1 MALTDRKILTFDVV
15 GTLVDF
21 EAGVINFFRS
31 VFDKAGVEI
40 EDARILTEFA
50 DAEDEQHHLTP
61 GIPFTWM
68 LPEVY
73 RTVATKYGLPIDND
87 HLDGLRRS
95 MTDWPAFPDAV
106 EGMKA
111 LRKRFRLVALTNAD
125 NWAYE
130 QFSATLDHPFD
141 DKVTA
146 EDVEV
151 CKPDPQVFSYVRGRN
166 GHLGFRL
173 KDYLHVAQSQF
184 HDIRVAKK
192 LGIQVAWIERRKGLE
207 GYGGSPAVA
216 DAAVPDYH
224 FASIAELVEAVEAGQ

>member
-1 MALTDRKILTFDVV
+1 
-15 GTLVDF
+15 
-21 EAGVINFFRS
+21 
-31 VFDKAGVEI
+31 
-40 EDARILTEFA
+40 
-50 DAEDEQHHLTP
+50 
-61 GIPFTWM
+61 
-68 LPEVY
+68 
-73 RTVATKYGLPIDND
+73 
-87 HLDGLRRS
+87 

-166 GHLGFRL
+166 SHLGFRL

-224 FASIAELVEAVEAGQ
+224 FASIAELVEAVEAGK